1 MTAVFQRH
9 THFIFHLVTWI
20 NHRDLIWKYLKNPCE
35 KRERSRFSCWDLRML
50 TKEETSCHFKRKSR
64 KDPTDHEKY
73 LSRFVN
79 INNNRWHGNERR
91 RRNLKCQAVRYN
103 VLFGIEMHYNTL
115 VLRKWNKK
123 TAGGYQGEKTEVLL
137 KQDNVPVQKAALARA
152 AVQKV
157 GSELVK
163 QCAPLIHQ
171 IEFQWL
177 LSFCFLGSGR
187 NLSLSP
193 PGKKLDDD
201 SEVNATI
208 GDFIEGQDQDFFLRE
223 FEA

>member
-1 MTAVFQRH
+1 M
-9 THFIFHLVTWI
+9 
-20 NHRDLIWKYLKNPCE
+20 
-35 KRERSRFSCWDLRML
+35 
-50 TKEETSCHFKRKSR
+50 
-64 KDPTDHEKY
+64 
-73 LSRFVN
+73 
-79 INNNRWHGNERR
+79 
-91 RRNLKCQAVRYN
+91 
-103 VLFGIEMHYNTL
+103 
-115 VLRKWNKK
+115 
-123 TAGGYQGEKTEVLL
+123 LL

-171 IEFQWL
+171 IEFPVTSFFL
-177 LSFCFLGSGR
+177 LPRLWKES
-187 NLSLSP
+187 LSLSP